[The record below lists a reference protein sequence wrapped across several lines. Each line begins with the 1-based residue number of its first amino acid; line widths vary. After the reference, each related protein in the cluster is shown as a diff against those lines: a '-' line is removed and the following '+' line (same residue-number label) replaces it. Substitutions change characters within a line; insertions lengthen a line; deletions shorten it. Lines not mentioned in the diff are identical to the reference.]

1 MENKAMK
8 MDQNKLVEIIE
19 EQNSYIGQLEVN
31 NQKLSQQQREMAME
45 YQKLFD
51 VTEFQ
56 SLMVQLL
63 GTTVR
68 KIAEGDYSVHPVS
81 EKEMKDIKRKVM
93 DITGKEI

>member
-1 MENKAMK
+1 MK
-8 MDQNKLVEIIE
+8 MDQKKLVEIIE
-19 EQNSYIGQLEVN
+19 EQNSYIGQLEVS

-68 KIAEGDYSVHPVS
+68 KIAEGDYSVKPVS